1 MRWIG
6 VKCNVCR
13 IATVSI
19 DGGAPKVVNTAGPG
33 VPGRLTSEPVFSTSG
48 LAPDATHTL
57 VITVT
62 GALSGTIAGAESNGI
77 AGTPVYAAGNGWSS
91 ESGGRYSLAAGSP
104 GYDQGT
110 RIPNFND
117 GFLGAGP
124 DIGAHEAGGPAMS
137 FGVNAVSTSW

>member
-1 MRWIG
+1 MTIT
-6 VKCNVCR
+6 N
-13 IATVSI
+13 TVSRNNI
-19 DGGAPKVVNTAGPG
+19 FHVWQNSVPAIEAEGG
-33 VPGRLTSEPVFSTSG
+33 
-48 LAPDATHTL
+48 
-57 VITVT
+57 T
-62 GALSGTIAGAESNGI
+62 GNDFNYDLSNGGLSGTVAGAESSGF

-124 DIGAHEAGGPAMS
+124 DIGAHEAGSSAMS